1 MMATH
6 GYHDDN
12 PRPAVMLQGRER
24 AETAHHTESAIR
36 RGKEKMYFLSVDVFC
51 TVAREHQ
58 VPAPPRAR
66 DSGGMECR
74 CLRPSRRFCGIAP
87 VSSQGQ
93 RTVDEALVVSRVG
106 GGSCGWPGC
115 QSRSLVALPIARP
128 ISSQGH
134 RVMDECLV
142 VSWVGEVLTVAS
154 RRACGMPVCGYGA
167 SAATSTERQA
177 HPQPRKKARH
187 TRNQDHQRPLSQ
199 ELAEAA
205 RAGTLP
211 AFLAASAARE
221 SVRAAAADEGPAL
234 GPDAKNHLAA
244 QKRAKH
250 RRIRHRLRPKPVD
263 DLISTDSE
271 LVFDEW
277 QVEDADAEPFDDLVS
292 TDSELLPGPTS
303 RGHRGSSQWPSCAYG
318 HRDLGNGRRYQ
329 KGQGFVSNMEL
340 TGMRSNCSGEPGSH
354 LIEQGVV
361 EERDRVG
368 QRRAVISGEYPP
380 AMCSQLAGIILC

>member
-1 MMATH
+1 
-6 GYHDDN
+6 
-12 PRPAVMLQGRER
+12 
-24 AETAHHTESAIR
+24 
-36 RGKEKMYFLSVDVFC
+36 MYFLSVDVFC

-115 QSRSLVALPIARP
+115 QSRSSVALPFARP
-128 ISSQGH
+128 VSSQGH

-187 TRNQDHQRPLSQ
+187 TRNQGHQRPLSQ

-205 RAGTLP
+205 RAGMLP

-221 SVRAAAADEGPAL
+221 AVRAAAAD
-234 GPDAKNHLAA
+234 DAKKHLAA

-318 HRDLGNGRRYQ
+318 HRDLGNGRLYQ
-329 KGQGFVSNMEL
+329 KGQGFVSDMEL
-340 TGMRSNCSGEPGSH
+340 TAMRSNCFGEPGSH
-354 LIEQGVV
+354 PIEQGVV

-368 QRRAVISGEYPP
+368 QRRAVVSGEYPP
-380 AMCSQLAGIILC
+380 AMCCQLAGIILR